1 MIILLSATYVP
12 TPIQIGGSEW
22 LWIILV
28 AAIFLFGSKKIPE
41 VARSLGKAM
50 GEFQKGRMEIE
61 REIRSATEQ
70 VTQQPSQPTTSKA
83 AAITAIEKKLSKEEI
98 QKAAAALGID
108 ASTKTE
114 EELLKAIKEKLG

>member
-1 MIILLSATYVP
+1 MATYVP
-12 TPIQIGGSEW
+12 TPLQIGGSEW

-50 GEFQKGRMEIE
+50 GEFQKGRTEIE
-61 REIRSATEQ
+61 REIRAATEE
-70 VTQQPSQPTTSKA
+70 VTQKPPQPMTSKA
-83 AAITAIEKKLSKEEI
+83 DAITAIEKKLSKEEI

-114 EELLKAIKEKLG
+114 EELLKAIKEKLR

>member
-1 MIILLSATYVP
+1 MPAP
-12 TPIQIGGSEW
+12 FQIGGSEW
-22 LWIILV
+22 LWIVLV

-41 VARSLGKAM
+41 VARSLGKVM

-70 VTQQPSQPTTSKA
+70 VTQQPPQSTTSKA